1 MPKLD
6 PILSK
11 SRLLGG
17 AAVIAMAAVLASC
30 SDDSEKKAADAAPKP
45 AETSTAAPAAPA
57 TPAAPAETA
66 TAPAAT
72 PAPAATETAQAPAPA
87 AEPAAPAAK
96 VELPTSDRDID
107 MEEALKPGPLKEM
120 AVGDP
125 NAPVK
130 IIEYM
135 SMTCSHC
142 ANFHTRT
149 FEPIKQK
156 YADTGKVYFIVREF
170 PFPGDTASLA
180 AFMLAR
186 CTPEERYFPFVSM
199 FMKQQMS
206 WAAPAN
212 NDVRGAM
219 LQLSKLGGFTQES
232 FDACLTNQK
241 LAGDVSAVR
250 DRGAKEFGIQSTPTF
265 LINGKSYSG
274 DMSVETMSALI
285 DSML

>member
-1 MPKLD
+1 MPKID
-6 PILSK
+6 PILTK

-17 AAVIAMAAVLASC
+17 AAILAMAAVLASC
-30 SDDSEKKAADAAPKP
+30 SDDGDKKAAEASKP
-45 AETSTAAPAAPA
+45 AETSTAAPA
-57 TPAAPAETA
+57 TPAAPADTA
-66 TAPAAT
+66 TAPASTPAAT
-72 PAPAATETAQAPAPA
+72 PAPAATETAA
-87 AEPAAPAAK
+87 APAAPAAK
-96 VELPTSDRDID
+96 VQIPTSDRDID
-107 MEEALKPGPLKEM
+107 MAEALKPGPMKEM
-120 AVGDP
+120 ALGDP

-142 ANFHTRT
+142 ANFHTKT
-149 FEPIKQK
+149 FDAIKAK
-156 YADTGKVYFIVREF
+156 YVDSGKAYFIIREF

-186 CTPEERYFPFVSM
+186 CTPEERFFPFVSM
-199 FMKQQMS
+199 FMKQQAS
-206 WAAPAN
+206 WAAPAD

-241 LAGDVSAVR
+241 LAADVTSVR
-250 DRGAKEFGIQSTPTF
+250 DRAAKDFGVQSTPTF

-274 DMSVETMSALI
+274 DMSVDTMSALI